1 MNIALQ
7 SPESTILMK
16 KICPLDHGCNS
27 LRRKKQATLS
37 ILTVLSFSW
46 GITRC
51 SQIRGNLVYPG
62 FSSQWNMPRNH
73 PEKHILIRYMSHLNL
88 LLSMR
93 RSRCCTLSFTDYGA
107 YLLIHKAQ
115 SGQSLEEAHFICLH
129 LEFHSFGLVWFVMI
143 KGECWNVQI
152 CQSKTL
158 SFSSDPSSRQDKSST
173 YKTLIHHLSVH
184 PSITFEQDTQR
195 LEILCLR

>member
-1 MNIALQ
+1 MVVTVG
-7 SPESTILMK
+7 EEK
-16 KICPLDHGCNS
+16 KNLT
-27 LRRKKQATLS
+27 TLS

-51 SQIRGNLVYPG
+51 CQTRGNLVYPG
-62 FSSQWNMPRNH
+62 FSSQWNMPRNR
-73 PEKHILIRYMSHLNL
+73 PEKHILIRYLNL

-93 RSRCCTLSFTDYGA
+93 RIRFCTLSFTDYGA
-107 YLLIHKAQ
+107 PLLIHEAQ
-115 SGQSLEEAHFICLH
+115 SGQSFEETHFICLH
-129 LEFHSFGLVWFVMI
+129 LGFHSFGLVWFVMI
-143 KGECWNVQI
+143 KCECWNVQI

-184 PSITFEQDTQR
+184 PSITFEQDTQI